1 MTALNINKV
10 GVVGSGTMGSGI
22 AQLIASNDMQVCL
35 LDIKKDTADVVLQK
49 MEKSLRRLVSRDKIT
64 ADEVDKIVSRIHTT
78 QSYADLQGA
87 QMVIEAVSE
96 DLSVKKAVFEKIEK
110 SVDEG
115 SIIATNTSTLPVT
128 ELAMR
133 TARPERVLGIHF
145 FNPVPVMKLT
155 EIVKTEKTSPE
166 TMKLAMDFV
175 KVLGKHP
182 IVVKDRA
189 GFVVNRILLPM
200 INEAVFALE
209 EGVASAKDIDT
220 AMKLGANHPMGPL
233 SLADLIGLDV
243 TLDVLSVL
251 YQEFGD
257 PKFRPAPL
265 LKEMV
270 RLGYLGRKSGRGF
283 FEYSK

>member
-1 MTALNINKV
+1 MTELNINKV

-35 LDIKKDTADVVLQK
+35 LDITKDTADLALQK
-49 MEKSLRRLVSRDKIT
+49 MEKALRRLVSRDRIT
-64 ADEVDKIVSRIHTT
+64 ADEADKIVSAIHTT
-78 QSYADLQGA
+78 ENYADLQGA
-87 QMVIEAVSE
+87 QMVIEVVSE
-96 DLSVKKAVFEKIEK
+96 DLDIKKGVFEKIEK
-110 SVDEG
+110 NTDEG

-133 TARPERVLGIHF
+133 TGRPERVVGIHF
-145 FNPVPVMKLT
+145 FNPASVMKLT
-155 EIVKTEKTSPE
+155 EIVQTEKTSPE
-166 TMKLAMDFV
+166 TMKRAMDFV
-175 KVLGKHP
+175 KGLGKYP

-209 EGVASAKDIDT
+209 EGVASAQDIDT

-270 RLGYLGRKSGRGF
+270 RLSYLGRKSGRGF

>member
-1 MTALNINKV
+1 MTTLNIDKV

-22 AQLIASNDMQVCL
+22 TQLIASQGMQVYL
-35 LDIKKDTADVVLQK
+35 LDLEKETADLALQRIEKGLK
-49 MEKSLRRLVSRDKIT
+49 MLVSKNRIT
-64 ADEVDKIVSRIHTT
+64 ADEADKIVTSIHTT
-78 QSYADLQGA
+78 EKYSDLNDTKI
-87 QMVIEAVSE
+87 VIEAVSE
-96 DLSVKKAVFEKIEK
+96 NLSVKKSVFEKIEENT
-110 SVDEG
+110 SAG

-128 ELAMR
+128 ELAMQ
-133 TARPERVLGIHF
+133 TSRPDRVLGIHF

-155 EIVKTEKTSPE
+155 EIVKTEKTSTE
-166 TMKLAMDFV
+166 TMKSAIEFV
-175 KVLGKHP
+175 EGLGKYP
-182 IVVKDRA
+182 VIVKDRA

-209 EGVASAKDIDT
+209 EGIASAKDIDT

-243 TLDVLSVL
+243 TLDVLNVL

-270 RLGYLGRKSGRGF
+270 RLNYLGRKSGRGF
-283 FEYSK
+283 FEYNR

>member
-1 MTALNINKV
+1 
-10 GVVGSGTMGSGI
+10 MGCGI
-22 AQLIASNDMQVCL
+22 AQVIASNDIKVCL
-35 LDIKKDTADVVLQK
+35 LDITKATADVALQK
-49 MEKSLRRLVSRDKIT
+49 MEKALGRLVSRDKLT
-64 ADEVDKIVSRIHTT
+64 ADKADKIVSGIHTT
-78 QSYADLQGA
+78 ENYADLQGA

-110 SVDEG
+110 STDEG

-133 TARPERVLGIHF
+133 TGRPDRVLGIHF

-155 EIVKTEKTSPE
+155 EIVKTEKTSSE
-166 TMKLAMDFV
+166 TMKQAMDFV
-175 KVLGKHP
+175 KGLGKYP
-182 IVVKDRA
+182 VVVKDRA

-209 EGVASAKDIDT
+209 EGVASAQDIDT

-270 RLGYLGRKSGRGF
+270 RLNCLGRKSGRGF

>member
-1 MTALNINKV
+1 MTELNINKV

-35 LDIKKDTADVVLQK
+35 LDITKDTAELALQK
-49 MEKSLRRLVSRDKIT
+49 MEKALRRLVSRDKLT
-64 ADEVDKIVSRIHTT
+64 ADEADKIVSAIHTT
-78 QSYADLQGA
+78 ENYADLQSA

-110 SVDEG
+110 NTDEG

-133 TARPERVLGIHF
+133 TGRPERVVGIHF
-145 FNPVPVMKLT
+145 FNPASVMKLT
-155 EIVKTEKTSPE
+155 EIVQTEKTSPE
-166 TMKLAMDFV
+166 TMKRAMDFV
-175 KVLGKHP
+175 KGLGKYP

-209 EGVASAKDIDT
+209 EGVASAQDIDT

-270 RLGYLGRKSGRGF
+270 RLSYLGRKSGRGF

>member
-1 MTALNINKV
+1 MTTLNIDKV

-22 AQLIASNDMQVCL
+22 AQLIASQGMQVCL
-35 LDIKKDTADVVLQK
+35 LDLEKETAVLALQK
-49 MEKSLRRLVSRDKIT
+49 IEKGLKRLVSKNRIT
-64 ADEVDKIVSRIHTT
+64 ADEADKIVKSIHATEKY
-78 QSYADLQGA
+78 SDLNDTKI
-87 QMVIEAVSE
+87 VIEAVSE
-96 DLSVKKAVFEKIEK
+96 NLSVKKSVFEKIEVNT
-110 SVDEG
+110 SEG

-128 ELAMR
+128 ELAMQ
-133 TARPERVLGIHF
+133 TSRPERVLGIHF

-155 EIVKTEKTSPE
+155 EIVKTEKTSTE
-166 TMKLAMDFV
+166 TIKSAIEFV
-175 KVLGKHP
+175 EGLGKHP
-182 IVVKDRA
+182 IIVKDRA

-200 INEAVFALE
+200 INEAVFTLE
-209 EGVASAKDIDT
+209 EGIASARDIDT

-243 TLDVLSVL
+243 TLDVLNML

-270 RLGYLGRKSGRGF
+270 RLNYLGRKSGRGF
-283 FEYSK
+283 FEYNR